1 MDAVSWT
8 LAALLGLLFYT
19 QAGYPLLMAAL
30 ARLCPRPLQ
39 PSGPDIRALSVV
51 VCARNAGEAIVTR
64 LRNLLACEWQ
74 GELEILVYC
83 DGCSDDTAAQAASL
97 GDPRVRV
104 IAGPAP
110 LGKALALNAAVPL
123 CRHPQVVLCDVR
135 QRFDAETLRWL
146 AAPFAD
152 PEVAAVSGRLEIA
165 ASSAGGGQGVDLYWR
180 IERKLR
186 EWESRYDSVVG
197 CTGAVCAI
205 RRDAFEPLEAGTL
218 LDDVVIPMRL
228 AARGGRVLF
237 EPRALAFDPQTLDPA
252 NERVRKLRTLVGNY
266 QMLARHPEWL
276 LPWRHRLW
284 WQLLSHKYLR
294 LAVPWLLIAIA
305 VLTPLA
311 TRAGWTLGLAAGQVC
326 AYACALLGLAL
337 PHARWK
343 LLTVPAGFL
352 LLQWSCLR
360 ALFAY
365 LAHRRDLRA
374 LWPATPTP

>member
-19 QAGYPLLMAAL
+19 QAGYPLLMAVL
-30 ARLCPRPLQ
+30 ARLRPRPLQ
-39 PSGPDIRALSVV
+39 PRGPDIRALSVV

-205 RRDAFEPLEAGTL
+205 RRDAFEPLEPGTL

-305 VLTPLA
+305 ILTPLA
-311 TRAGWTLGLAAGQVC
+311 PRSGWTLGLAAGQAC

-337 PHARWK
+337 PRARWK
-343 LLTVPAGFL
+343 LFTVPAGFL

-374 LWPATPTP
+374 LWPVTPSP

>member
-8 LAALLGLLFYT
+8 LVALLGLLFYA
-19 QAGYPLLMAAL
+19 QAGYPLLMAVL

-39 PSGPDIRALSVV
+39 PRAPAAGALSVV
-51 VCARNAGEAIVTR
+51 VCARNAGEAIVAR
-64 LRNLLACEWQ
+64 LHNLLACDWL

-83 DGCSDDTAAQAASL
+83 DGCNDDTAARADSL

-104 IAGPAP
+104 IAGDVP
-110 LGKALALNAAVPL
+110 LGKALALNVVVPL
-123 CRHPQVVLCDVR
+123 CRHALVVLCDVR
-135 QRFDAETLRWL
+135 QRFDAETLQRL
-146 AAPFAD
+146 VAPFVD

-165 ASSAGGGQGVDLYWR
+165 ASTAGGGQGVDLYWR

-186 EWESRYDSVVG
+186 EWESRYDSVIG

-205 RRDAFEPLEAGTL
+205 RRDAFEPLEPGTL

-237 EPRALAFDPQTLDPA
+237 EPRALAYDPQTLDPA
-252 NERVRKLRTLVGNY
+252 KERVRKLRTLVGNY

-294 LAVPWLLIAIA
+294 LTVPWLLIAIA
-305 VLTPLA
+305 ILTPLA
-311 TRAGWTLGLAAGQVC
+311 PRSGWALGLAAGQVC
-326 AYACALLGLAL
+326 AYACALVGLAL
-337 PHARWK
+337 PRARWK
-343 LLTVPAGFL
+343 LFTVPAGFL

-374 LWPATPTP
+374 LWPATPSP

>member
-1 MDAVSWT
+1 MDVVSWT
-8 LAALLGLLFYT
+8 LAALLALLFYA

-30 ARLCPRPLQ
+30 ARLRPKLLR
-39 PSGPDIRALSVV
+39 PTGPPVCALSIV
-51 VCARNAGEAIVTR
+51 VCARNAGEAIVKR
-64 LRNLLACEWQ
+64 LRNLLACEWR

-83 DGCSDDTAAQAASL
+83 DGCSDATAVLAASL

-104 IAGPAP
+104 IAGHVP

-123 CRHPQVVLCDVR
+123 CRHPLVVLCDVR
-135 QRFDAETLRWL
+135 QRFETQTLQRL

-165 ASSAGGGQGVDLYWR
+165 ASAAGGGQGVDLYWR

-186 EWESRYDSVVG
+186 EWESRYDSVIG

-205 RRDAFEPLEAGTL
+205 RRDAFEPLEPGTL
-218 LDDVVIPMRL
+218 LDDVIIPMCL

-237 EPRALAFDPQTLDPA
+237 EPQALAFDPQPLDPGR
-252 NERVRKLRTLVGNY
+252 ERVRKLRTLVGNY

-294 LAVPWLLIAIA
+294 LAVPWLLIGIA
-305 VLTPLA
+305 VLTALA
-311 TRAGWTLGLAAGQVC
+311 PRSGWTLGLAVGQIL

-337 PHARWK
+337 PRVRWK

-352 LLQWSCLR
+352 LLQWSCLC
-360 ALFAY
+360 AFFAY

-374 LWPATPTP
+374 LWPASPHP

>member
-8 LAALLGLLFYT
+8 LAALLGLLFYA
-19 QAGYPLLMAAL
+19 QAGYPLLMAVL

-39 PSGPDIRALSVV
+39 PSGPAIRALSVV
-51 VCARNAGEAIVTR
+51 VCARNAGEAMVTR
-64 LRNLLACEWQ
+64 LRNLLDSDWP

-83 DGCSDDTAAQAASL
+83 DGCSDDTAARAASL

-104 IAGPAP
+104 IAGEVP

-123 CRHPQVVLCDVR
+123 CRHSEVVLCDVR
-135 QRFDAETLRWL
+135 QRFEAATLQRL

-152 PEVAAVSGRLEIA
+152 PAVAAVSGRLEIA
-165 ASSAGGGQGVDLYWR
+165 ASTAGGGQGVDLYWR
-180 IERKLR
+180 MERKLR
-186 EWESRYDSVVG
+186 EWESRYDSVIG

-205 RRDAFEPLEAGTL
+205 RRDAFEPLEPGTL

-228 AARGGRVLF
+228 AARGGRVVF

-276 LPWRHRLW
+276 LPWRQRLW

-305 VLTPLA
+305 GLTFLA
-311 TRAGWTLGLAAGQVC
+311 PRSGWTLGLAAAQGV
-326 AYACALLGLAL
+326 AYACALTGLAL
-337 PHARWK
+337 PRARWK

-374 LWPATPTP
+374 LWPVTPTP

>member
-1 MDAVSWT
+1 MDIVSWT

-19 QAGYPLLMAAL
+19 QAGYPLLMAGL
-30 ARLCPRPLQ
+30 ARLRPRPLHLRE
-39 PSGPDIRALSVV
+39 PEVCALSVV
-51 VCARNAGEAIVTR
+51 VCARNAGEAVVAR
-64 LRNLLACEWQ
+64 LRNLLSCDWQ
-74 GELEILVYC
+74 GALEILVYC
-83 DGCSDDTAAQAASL
+83 DGCSDNTAALAASL

-104 IAGPAP
+104 IEGRSP
-110 LGKALALNAAVPL
+110 LGKALALNAVVPL

-135 QRFDAETLRWL
+135 QRFDAETLLRL
-146 AAPFAD
+146 AEPFRD
-152 PEVAAVSGRLEIA
+152 PDVAAVSGRLEIA
-165 ASSAGGGQGVDLYWR
+165 ASAGGGGQGVDLYWR

-186 EWESRYDSVVG
+186 EWESRYDSVIG

-205 RRDAFEPLEAGTL
+205 RRDAFEPLETGTL

-311 TRAGWTLGLAAGQVC
+311 PPSIWTLGLAAAQIV

-337 PHARWK
+337 PRARWK

-374 LWPATPTP
+374 LWPAPPIP